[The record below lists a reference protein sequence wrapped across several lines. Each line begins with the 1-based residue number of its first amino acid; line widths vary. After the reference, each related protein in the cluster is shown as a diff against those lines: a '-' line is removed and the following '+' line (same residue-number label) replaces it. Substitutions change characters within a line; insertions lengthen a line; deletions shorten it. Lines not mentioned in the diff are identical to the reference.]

1 MNTRYAPHTTNKTA
15 FIWFLLLF
23 FLLNFGQGVLP
34 PLLPPVMG
42 GLGLGFASAGLLGT
56 AFGLTRFLVDFP
68 AGVLAEKFGVGRI
81 VHIGAALLLTGSA
94 LSALADS
101 LPVMLI
107 ARGIAGVGSGL
118 TVVFSSIYI
127 IRMGAPD
134 GRVRRGN
141 LYEVAA
147 IGGTAVSTI
156 LAGEIA
162 LRCGWRW
169 GFALAA
175 FVVFLGWFVAAF
187 WVLPGLGEVIWSEGG
202 EDSRRSGEPP
212 KISGWTIFI
221 LLFMTFSVSVCWS
234 GGITTFLPLYGGK
247 GLGFSSATVG
257 GAMTIALVVTALF
270 LFPVGWASDRF
281 GRFRVLIPGFLLL
294 VGATLLLPWTRSV
307 RAYTIVGTLIALGVT
322 IWWIPPSILA
332 KQFPGGF
339 RGKTAGIYRGVSD
352 SAYVLAPFTV
362 GWLIDK
368 GGFAWTGAALAG
380 VYSLSIIL
388 CLVFF
393 WRSRKNSDGET

>member
-1 MNTRYAPHTTNKTA
+1 MNTRYAPHTTNKAA
-15 FIWFLLLF
+15 FSWFLLLF
-23 FLLNFGQGVLP
+23 FLLNFGHGVLP
-34 PLLPPVMG
+34 PLLPPIMG
-42 GLGLGFASAGLLGT
+42 GLGLGFFSAGLLVT

-68 AGVLAEKFGVGRI
+68 AGVLSEKFGVGRI
-81 VHIGAALLLTGSA
+81 VNIGAALLLAGSA

-147 IGGTAVSTI
+147 ISGTAVSTI

-162 LRCGWRW
+162 LRWGWRW

-175 FVVFLGWFVAAF
+175 FVVFLGWLVAAF
-187 WVLPGLGEVIWSEGG
+187 RVLPGLGEVIWSEGG
-202 EDSRRSGEPP
+202 EESRRPGGPP

-221 LLFMTFSVSVCWS
+221 LLFMTFSVSVSWS

-257 GAMTIALVVTALF
+257 GAMTIALAVTA
-270 LFPVGWASDRF
+270 
-281 GRFRVLIPGFLLL
+281 
-294 VGATLLLPWTRSV
+294 
-307 RAYTIVGTLIALGVT
+307 
-322 IWWIPPSILA
+322 
-332 KQFPGGF
+332 
-339 RGKTAGIYRGVSD
+339 
-352 SAYVLAPFTV
+352 
-362 GWLIDK
+362 
-368 GGFAWTGAALAG
+368 
-380 VYSLSIIL
+380 
-388 CLVFF
+388 
-393 WRSRKNSDGET
+393 